1 MKSTIKIQL
10 GVMMFMQFF
19 VWGAW
24 YGQMSKYMT
33 DQLGATGA
41 QVGSAYAAFSIAM
54 IAAPFFVG
62 MLADRFFQAQK
73 VLGVLNLLG
82 AAILFFLTQ
91 ITDPDTFYWV
101 MLAYCLT
108 FAPTISLTSSISMR
122 NMDNPE
128 KEFPAIRVFG
138 TVAWIAVVNLVGFLG
153 LGDKVAIFQISMV
166 TSVVLGLFSFLLPKT
181 PPTAT
186 GPATVGQIIGKDA
199 FVLFKD
205 RSFLIFF
212 ISSVL
217 ICIPLSFYYAWAN
230 PSLTDTFKAGYP
242 TADPTTFRIENMMSL
257 GQVSEVLF
265 MLLLPLAYAR
275 LGVKNIL
282 IIGLVAWIIRFAFFG
297 YGDALGGVWMLYA
310 AILLHGVC
318 FDFFFVSGMIYTD
331 KKAGDK
337 IKSQAQ
343 GLITLATYG
352 IGMFIGSEVS
362 GYVKDKYTA
371 TDPSGAM
378 LTNWLNV
385 WLVPSGIAAA
395 ALVFLLLFFK
405 DKKSNA

>member
-371 TDPSGAM
+371 ADPSGAM

>member
-1 MKSTIKIQL
+1 
-10 GVMMFMQFF
+10 MMFMQFF
-19 VWGAW
+19 IWGAW

-41 QVGSAYAAFSIAM
+41 QVGSAYAAFSVAM

-82 AAILFFLTQ
+82 AAILFVLTQ
-91 ITDPDTFYWV
+91 VKDADSFYWV
-101 MLAYCLT
+101 MLLYCLT

-153 LGDKVAIFQISMV
+153 VGDKVVIFQISMV
-166 TSVVLGLFSFLLPKT
+166 TSVLLGLMSFFLPKT

-186 GPATVGQIIGKDA
+186 GPATFSQIIGKDA

-242 TADPTTFRIENMMSL
+242 NADPTTFRIENMMSL

-371 TDPSGAM
+371 ADPSGAM
-378 LTNWLNV
+378 VTTWLNV
-385 WLVPSGIAAA
+385 WLVPSAIAAA
-395 ALVFLLLFFK
+395 ALVFLLVFFR
-405 DKKSNA
+405 DKKADA